1 MKKSALV
8 FVDDFGHPKST
19 ILPVVEQIFD
29 KGGWNVCVVDRIDQ
43 IVDIVSAPDLIVSFK
58 NSISEAP
65 RGGRNWYQEAFTY
78 KWPNFVNRDGCG
90 LLIVHAGFAFIP
102 KEHPVI
108 TEVMHG
114 YFMGHPPLSA
124 ITIEPVA
131 DCKHPI
137 MEGVTGFVSL
147 MDEHFQVGG
156 LTEENTDVLAYSSA
170 DDGRQP
176 CVWAHESGNGRVAVI
191 LPGHANPD
199 FQALRHPS
207 MLRMLSNAVRWLGR
221 EV

>member
-8 FVDDFGHPKST
+8 LIDDFGHPKST

-29 KGGWNVCVVDRIDQ
+29 RNDWNVCVMDRVDQ
-43 IVDIVSAPDLIVSFK
+43 IEDMLSAPDLIVSFK

-65 RGGRNWYQEAFTY
+65 RDGENWYQKSFTY
-78 KWPNFVNRDGCG
+78 KWADFVNNDGCG

-108 TEVMHG
+108 TEAVHG

-124 ITIEPVA
+124 ITVEPVEG
-131 DCKHPI
+131 CGHPI
-137 MEGVTGFVSL
+137 MEGVSGFTSL
-147 MDEHFQVGG
+147 LDEHFQVGG
-156 LTEENTDVLAYSSA
+156 LTEENTTVLAYSFA
-170 DDGRQP
+170 EDGRQP
-176 CVWAHESGNGRVAVI
+176 CAWAHESGKGRVAVI
-191 LPGHANPD
+191 LPGHANPT

-207 MLRMLSNAVRWLGR
+207 MIRMLSNAVRWLGQ
-221 EV
+221 E